1 MKKRNGRL
9 ERQQND
15 GYVQGELKITLYDV
29 AKAEQA
35 CESVFGEVVDND
47 DESVLLAMTFLF
59 DDGVAG
65 MDTIF
70 SIHKKAPK
78 TTNDEEEAVRYLST
92 GLTLFYKMKD
102 EPLVSETLQGVITAT
117 EMTFGL
123 EPDYIMNH
131 FASLFKKG
139 FKLRLAVPVP
149 SEKLDKNLA
158 VFEAMNAS

>member
-1 MKKRNGRL
+1 MKKRSRRL

-15 GYVQGELKITLYDV
+15 GYVQGDLKITLYDV
-29 AKAEQA
+29 TKAAQA
-35 CESVFGEVVDND
+35 CECVLGEVADND
-47 DESVLLAMTFLF
+47 DESVLLAITHPS

-65 MDTIF
+65 MDTLF
-70 SIHKKAPK
+70 AIHKKAPK
-78 TTNDEEEAVRYLST
+78 TTDDEEEAVKQLST
-92 GLTLFYKMKD
+92 GLALFFAMRD
-102 EPLVSETLQGVITAT
+102 EPLVSEAFQDVITAT

-149 SEKLDKNLA
+149 SEKLDKRIA
-158 VFEAMNAS
+158 EAEVLNAS